1 MCYQYFTGT
10 GISTTD
16 EIRWYHRIEDLETSA
31 FICRHL
37 TDTGTSS
44 TCESHWSCHTEMP
57 NPARHQH
64 LLVNISL
71 VQGQVRYT
79 GADRGSSETNA
90 FKTLFR
96 YMTFTVTFTGNLKS
110 RGLDFSLNALLDAHQ
125 ECVAAAELF
134 GIAERSRPGGQ
145 SRFDD
150 SSV

>member
-1 MCYQYFTGT
+1 
-10 GISTTD
+10 
-16 EIRWYHRIEDLETSA
+16 
-31 FICRHL
+31 
-37 TDTGTSS
+37 
-44 TCESHWSCHTEMP
+44 MP

-90 FKTLFR
+90 FKTLFK
-96 YMTFTVTFTGNLKS
+96 YMTFTGNLKS
-110 RGLDFSLNALLDAHQ
+110 RGLDYSLNALLDAHQ